1 MHTALFGFL
10 KENPVLRAEIVRC
23 LSQGTPIGWKRVAL
37 ELSTLHNGVITCDW
51 IDDISSGHVTP
62 ATQSEAFVTK
72 LVKDDRL
79 NMIVGHF
86 LVACQGAGLE
96 NLADRI
102 KERIN
107 PNELN
112 AYGY

>member
-1 MHTALFGFL
+1 M
-10 KENPVLRAEIVRC
+10 LRSSGVYLGHSDRMEAGC
-23 LSQGTPIGWKRVAL
+23 LWNSL
-37 ELSTLHNGVITCDW
+37 TLHNGVITCDW